1 MATSPLKIVK
11 DPSFHHI
18 PPQSLEAEEA
28 ILCAILL
35 DNGALLEII
44 EILSPDDFYKSAHQ
58 KIYAAILE
66 LFTKNEPADA
76 VTLINILRDKGQLE
90 QVGGPAYLASL
101 IDTVPLAVNAPN
113 YAKIIH
119 DKACLRRLINKSQSI
134 VKKCYENSGEVD
146 DVIDYAENAVF
157 EISENKIKPS
167 FFPIS
172 KIIEANIDA
181 LEERQANKALVTGVP
196 TGFSELDNMT
206 AGFQKSDLIILAARP
221 SMGKC
226 CEASTEIVLND
237 GSIATIEEIYQRRQ
251 LQVLTLNDKWKFHF
265 TQPSD
270 FVDDGKKPVFRV
282 TTRTGRFVE
291 TTLTHPF
298 LTVQG
303 WKPLSELCV
312 GNKIAVPRKIDVF
325 GTETMREC
333 EIKLIAYLIGGGT
346 LTGDSPKFTNK
357 NPRIL
362 EEFGKVAD
370 EFGKDSLV
378 LWLEQ
383 VEIKTHEIFIPA
395 SVFKLPRDLL
405 ALFLN
410 RLFAM
415 DILLKISQ
423 FQLGYCSISE
433 KLIRQTQHLLLRF
446 GIIAKITDC
455 TADTQNTVWQ
465 LDITDAD
472 SIQTFCREIN
482 VIGKEEALEK
492 VCAALDKT
500 SDLVQKEVY
509 WDEIVSI
516 EAAGEKQVY
525 DLTIPDT
532 HNFVAN
538 DICVHNTALALNI
551 ARNAAVDGNVPV
563 AVFSL
568 EMSKEQLSMRLL
580 CAEARVDS
588 FRLRGGFL
596 SREDWSNITDAAG
609 ILTESPIY
617 IDDSPNISSME
628 IRAKARRLKMEHDL
642 GFIIIDYL
650 QLMKSSHSIER
661 RELEIA
667 EISRSLK
674 ALAKELNLPVVALSQ
689 LNRKVEERSDKRP
702 QLADLRESGSLE
714 QDADVVA
721 FIYRD
726 EVYNKDENNPN
737 KGKAE
742 IIIGKQR
749 NGPIGT
755 ASVAFI
761 NAYTRFENL
770 APDIGES

>member
-1 MATSPLKIVK
+1 MASPLKIVK

-172 KIIEANIDA
+172 KIIETNIDA

-226 CEASTEIVLND
+226 CEASTEIVLDD

-303 WKPLSELCV
+303 WKPLSELCI
-312 GNKIAVPRKIDVF
+312 GNKIAVPGKTDIF
-325 GTETMREC
+325 GTETMCEC
-333 EIKLIAYLIGGGT
+333 EIKLLAYLIGGGT

-383 VEIKTHEIFIPA
+383 VGISEIKTHEIFIPA

-405 ALFLN
+405 ALFLS

-455 TADTQNTVWQ
+455 TADTQNPVWQ

-482 VIGKEEALEK
+482 VIGKEEALER

-516 EAAGEKQVY
+516 EAVGEKQVY

-532 HNFVAN
+532 
-538 DICVHNTALALNI
+538 
-551 ARNAAVDGNVPV
+551 
-563 AVFSL
+563 
-568 EMSKEQLSMRLL
+568 
-580 CAEARVDS
+580 
-588 FRLRGGFL
+588 
-596 SREDWSNITDAAG
+596 
-609 ILTESPIY
+609 
-617 IDDSPNISSME
+617 
-628 IRAKARRLKMEHDL
+628 
-642 GFIIIDYL
+642 
-650 QLMKSSHSIER
+650 
-661 RELEIA
+661 
-667 EISRSLK
+667 
-674 ALAKELNLPVVALSQ
+674 
-689 LNRKVEERSDKRP
+689 
-702 QLADLRESGSLE
+702 
-714 QDADVVA
+714 
-721 FIYRD
+721 
-726 EVYNKDENNPN
+726 
-737 KGKAE
+737 
-742 IIIGKQR
+742 
-749 NGPIGT
+749 
-755 ASVAFI
+755 
-761 NAYTRFENL
+761 
-770 APDIGES
+770 